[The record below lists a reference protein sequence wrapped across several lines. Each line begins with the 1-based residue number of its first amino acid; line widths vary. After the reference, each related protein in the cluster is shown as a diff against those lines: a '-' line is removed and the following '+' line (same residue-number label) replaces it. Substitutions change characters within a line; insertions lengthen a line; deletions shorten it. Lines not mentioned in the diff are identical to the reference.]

1 VLLRIPESKQEAR
14 FCQEIV
20 APSDLML
27 SQVTNLHPHAE
38 RLFFAAIRLQKADRS
53 PGILGTL
60 NPKQRCQMTNHGPDR
75 PILRPS
81 TLPLRAFLPL
91 FHAPDGFGFGD
102 NVIGLFVTGFIVV
115 TCTSCEQQDQR
126 RSSL

>member
-75 PILRPS
+75 PILRRRLCLCVLS
-81 TLPLRAFLPL
+81 CLYFTLPMALAL
-91 FHAPDGFGFGD
+91 A
-102 NVIGLFVTGFIVV
+102 T
-115 TCTSCEQQDQR
+115 T
-126 RSSL
+126 